1 MASCILVLMA
11 SETVL
16 VTGASS
22 GIGLELAKCFAAD
35 GCRLILV
42 ARSGPALEALAA
54 ECRASCKVE
63 AQVLAADL
71 ALPESPR
78 HIFESLKTS
87 GITVDVVINNAGFGT
102 QGPFA
107 KTVPER
113 QLEMLQVN
121 ITALTHLTRLFLP
134 GMIERRRGGMLNV
147 ASTAAFQPGPL
158 MAVYYATKAYVLSF
172 SEAIAEEL
180 RGTGVTVTTLC
191 PGPTYTNFTA
201 VAHMKNSP
209 LFKFG
214 AMSAA
219 SVARIGHDAFRQGR
233 FVAIAGLKNRLA
245 AFSVRLAPRVFV
257 RKIAWRLNGGGAG
270 SEA

>member
-1 MASCILVLMA
+1 MA

-35 GCRLILV
+35 GSRLILV
-42 ARSGPALEALAA
+42 ARSGPALEALAT
-54 ECRASCKVE
+54 ELRACYKIE
-63 AQVLAADL
+63 AQVLIADL
-71 ALPESPR
+71 ALPETPR
-78 HIFESLKTS
+78 RIFDSLQTS
-87 GITVDVVINNAGFGT
+87 GITVDVVVNNAGFGT

-134 GMIERRRGGMLNV
+134 GMIERRRGGVLNV

-172 SEAIAEEL
+172 SEGIAEEL

-191 PGPTYTNFTA
+191 PGPTFTNFTA
-201 VAHMKNSP
+201 VAHMENSP

-214 AMSAA
+214 AMSAE
-219 SVARIGHDAFRQGR
+219 SVARIGHDAFRRGR
-233 FVAIAGLKNRLA
+233 FVAVAGLKNWLA
-245 AFSVRLAPRVFV
+245 AFSVRLAPRLFV